1 MATEIIKRETIQLFD
16 GTEIELSP
24 LKIFYL
30 RELMSAFEFMKNAEN
45 EMEIISVLAECSRIA
60 MKQFYPSLSGSV
72 DDVED
77 NMDLKTIYR
86 ILDIGA
92 GIKFNQ
98 DSEEVKQEEP
108 KEGSDWKDLDL
119 AKIESEVFLLGAWKN
134 YDELEKTMSIP
145 EVVITLGAGRELDYQ
160 EKKFLAAIQGVDL
173 EEASGQKAEPDAW
186 EKMKSRIL
194 YNGKDANDITNL
206 TGKRAI
212 AAGFGIGMGMEYEEV
227 IA

>member
-1 MATEIIKRETIQLFD
+1 MATEVVKRETIELFD
-16 GTEIELSP
+16 GTLVEISQ

-30 RELMSAFEFMKNAEN
+30 RELMNAFEFMKNAEN
-45 EMEIISVLAECSRIA
+45 EMEIISVLAECARIA
-60 MKQFYPSLSGSV
+60 MKQFYPALSNSV
-72 DDVED
+72 DEVED

-98 DSEEVKQEEP
+98 ASDVPEREEP
-108 KEGSDWKDLDL
+108 KEGADWQDLDL

-145 EVVITLGAGRELDYQ
+145 EIVITLGAERELDYQ

-173 EEASGQKAEPDAW
+173 DESSGQKAEPDAW

-194 YNGKDANDITNL
+194 YGGKDANDITNL
-206 TGKRAI
+206 KGTRAV

>member
-86 ILDIGA
+86 ILDVGA

-98 DSEEVKQEEP
+98 ESEEVKQEEP

-194 YNGKDANDITNL
+194 YGGKDANDITNL
-206 TGKRAI
+206 TGKRAV
-212 AAGFGIGMGMEYEEV
+212 AAGFGIGMGMDYEEV

>member
-1 MATEIIKRETIQLFD
+1 
-16 GTEIELSP
+16 
-24 LKIFYL
+24 
-30 RELMSAFEFMKNAEN
+30 
-45 EMEIISVLAECSRIA
+45 

-86 ILDIGA
+86 ILDVGA

-98 DSEEVKQEEP
+98 ESEEVKQEEP

-194 YNGKDANDITNL
+194 YGGKDANDITNL
-206 TGKRAI
+206 TGKRAV
-212 AAGFGIGMGMEYEEV
+212 AAGFGIGMGMDYEEV